1 MNSRAKKG
9 TGEGVRLD
17 NKQSY
22 IVIKRM
28 DEVKKNE
35 VKQFV
40 DSQIMKTLIETLEM
54 DTPNEVK
61 AVVIKTFMENMALM
75 TTKF

>member
-1 MNSRAKKG
+1 MNSPAKKG

>member
-1 MNSRAKKG
+1 
-9 TGEGVRLD
+9 
-17 NKQSY
+17 
-22 IVIKRM
+22 M

-54 DTPNEVK
+54 DSPNEVK

-75 TTKF
+75 NAVF